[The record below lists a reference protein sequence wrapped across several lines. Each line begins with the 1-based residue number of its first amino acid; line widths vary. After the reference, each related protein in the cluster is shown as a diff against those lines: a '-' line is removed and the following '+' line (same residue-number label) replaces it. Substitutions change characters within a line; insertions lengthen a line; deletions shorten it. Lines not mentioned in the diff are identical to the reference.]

1 VLVNFSFRW
10 FRGRNRGPNG
20 KNSALSG
27 WKPLCYDKSAAGA
40 GYSAEMTLEE
50 HSSTLRPS
58 RRFAADRHRAVAV
71 LTAVLFA
78 LPYTVWSAPVPS
90 AEDDQQNAESAT
102 IIQNYLQAN
111 QSQEDALRGMS
122 MEVNISASIPGWKKQ
137 ATLTALRSISKVGK
151 ITYHVLKFQGDNTI
165 KSEVIARYLTAEK
178 QAQGDN
184 TMAITPQNYKFKY
197 RGEKAQGGEEVYV
210 FQLAPRKKKVG
221 LFKGEMWLDAKS
233 YLPVYEKG
241 RLVKNPSIFFKKVD
255 FERQFAIRNG
265 VAVPER
271 MTSIIHARFVGKVE
285 LTINYNSVP
294 EATPATDTEK
304 HAVLV
309 TAVVPPI

>member
-1 VLVNFSFRW
+1 MAF
-10 FRGRNRGPNG
+10 
-20 KNSALSG
+20 
-27 WKPLCYDKSAAGA
+27 
-40 GYSAEMTLEE
+40 EE
-50 HSSTLRPS
+50 HRSLPNVRSVRPILALRPS
-58 RRFAADRHRAVAV
+58 GSVSRRFVARGRSAVAV
-71 LTAVLFA
+71 LTVALFA
-78 LPYTVWSAPVPS
+78 LPSTIWSAPVPS
-90 AEDDQQNAESAT
+90 DTQSAESAT

-184 TMAITPQNYKFKY
+184 TMAINLENYKFRY
-197 RGEKAQGGEEVYV
+197 RGEKTEQGEEVYV
-210 FQLAPRKKKVG
+210 FQLAPRKKRVG

-265 VAVPER
+265 ISVPER
-271 MTSIIHARFVGKVE
+271 MTSTIHARFVGKVE
-285 LTINYNSVP
+285 LTINYNTVTDV
-294 EATPATDTEK
+294 APASDTEK